1 MSTDDW
7 NFLGSHAQTI
17 VSRYPENSFN
27 DLYTDYKLWDKET
40 YGVATKI
47 YDNIQENQLP
57 SDSYIQTNQ
66 AIAE

>member
-1 MSTDDW
+1 
-7 NFLGSHAQTI
+7 

-40 YGVATKI
+40 FAVGQKI
-47 YDNIQENQLP
+47 YDNISENTLP
-57 SDSYIQTNQ
+57 SSSYISTNK